1 MCKHLTYF
9 LAPKNETMN
18 KWTEILVIKFKRAFA
33 FIHNNSKQVEYVNM
47 KISLVCHLNW
57 TKVQVHVFRWTVLS
71 NDYECLTICKLAT
84 CNFFY
89 RTLLKAF
96 HLPTHLM
103 NHKFSQELNTQM
115 LLIRIVLIHF
125 TNAKINYLNSR
136 LSLN

>member
-1 MCKHLTYF
+1 MGISLNVWTLSILLCAK
-9 LAPKNETMN
+9 KRNNEQMN
-18 KWTEILVIKFKRAFA
+18 RNSCHKIQTGFRF
-33 FIHNNSKQVEYVNM
+33 HPNNSKPVEYVNM
-47 KISLVCHLNW
+47 KISSVCHLNCPF
-57 TKVQVHVFRWTVLS
+57 FRWTVLS
-71 NDYECLTICKLAT
+71 NDYECLTICKRAT
-84 CNFFY
+84 CNLFY

-125 TNAKINYLNSR
+125 TKSKINYLNSR